1 MIYQI
6 SLTSLNSF
14 IQAGEETRRIYE
26 RKCSQLRNQN
36 VRGDDLD
43 SRDKVGV
50 EVKDS
55 YARILVAIRR
65 AESISLRIQK
75 LRDEE
80 LEPQLVDLLKG

>member
-26 RKCSQLRNQN
+26 RKCSQLRNQD
-36 VRGDDLD
+36 VRGDGLD

-50 EVKDS
+50 EVKDL
-55 YARILVAIRR
+55 YARVLVAIRR

>member
-6 SLTSLNSF
+6 SLTSLLSF
-14 IQAGEETRRIYE
+14 VQAGEETRRIYE
-26 RKCSQLRNQN
+26 RKCSQLRNQDI
-36 VRGDDLD
+36 RGDGLD

-50 EVKDS
+50 EVKDL

>member
-36 VRGDDLD
+36 VRGDGLD
-43 SRDKVGV
+43 SRDRVGV
-50 EVKDS
+50 EVKDL